1 MIMKLT
7 DILREIGEASSAPYD
22 YKYSGDLYEAYFT
35 TDKGT
40 PYKVNFGI
48 DEYGEM
54 EISFGTVDER
64 DNMNYEIDTNEGN
77 LFRVMSTVMKIIN
90 QAIAQ
95 FKPSIISFGATKSD
109 PRRMNMYRKY
119 VVNNIKGY
127 SIAHDKD
134 SFLTLQRDTLKDKLK
149 KTFKITENGMKLTD
163 ILREIEGDEDGM
175 KQMKVN
181 YDLAVE
187 PADLDKALAALNDT
201 KNYGIYAQNMSDR
214 KTLERVFGPSIPS
227 QKAQAAW
234 KDWDSRSEDEKAFKL
249 IDIKNRV
256 PEAWEATQKETEL
269 AYEKWQ
275 AEGNDGSI
283 NDYLFSLPGK
293 SLPKSLIGTY
303 GKFYYPEKN
312 SENTKKYGG
321 KMEQD
326 VHYVVEDGKI
336 IFPSTLENPY
346 KTKPYLSKVLKT
358 IMDNAGVDFKLVD
371 VEQDGGETPT
381 TREKT
386 PPPTNTPSV
395 LTLTLD
401 PDKIKGKKPELNAM
415 VKLLQN
421 TYDKNFDYDKENNV
435 IKITNIKPERRN
447 DVRSQFAKFLKTPTP
462 VKENFDFERYQ
473 MLRRAGIIK

>member
-1 MIMKLT
+1 
-7 DILREIGEASSAPYD
+7 
-22 YKYSGDLYEAYFT
+22 
-35 TDKGT
+35 
-40 PYKVNFGI
+40 
-48 DEYGEM
+48 
-54 EISFGTVDER
+54 
-64 DNMNYEIDTNEGN
+64 
-77 LFRVMSTVMKIIN
+77 
-90 QAIAQ
+90 
-95 FKPSIISFGATKSD
+95 
-109 PRRMNMYRKY
+109 
-119 VVNNIKGY
+119 
-127 SIAHDKD
+127 
-134 SFLTLQRDTLKDKLK
+134 
-149 KTFKITENGMKLTD
+149 MKLTD

-187 PADLDKALAALNDT
+187 PADLDKALAALNDP

-234 KDWDSRSEDEKAFKL
+234 KDWDSRSEDEKAFKI

-256 PEAWEATQKETEL
+256 PEAWAATEKEAADGFER
-269 AYEKWQ
+269 WQ
-275 AEGNDGSI
+275 AEGNDGSL
-283 NDYLFSLPGK
+283 NDYLFTLSGK
-293 SLPKSLIGTY
+293 SLPKSLVGTY

-312 SENTKKYGG
+312 AENQRKYGG

-326 VHYVVEDGKI
+326 VHYVVKDGKI

-371 VEQDGGETPT
+371 VEQDGGETPM

-386 PPPTNTPSV
+386 PSPTNTTSV

-415 VKLLQN
+415 VKLLKN
-421 TYDKNFDYDKENNV
+421 TYDKDFDYDQENNV
-435 IKITNIKPERRN
+435 IKINNIKPERRN
-447 DVRSQFAKFLKTPTP
+447 DVRSQFAKFLKSATP